1 MAFIEK
7 RKRKFGDRKDGHWVK
22 DAPGLNVIMTCLFPK
37 RTDSEVFFHHEIDV
51 TELLKYIKE
60 KNSHNPEYKI
70 TIFHCFL
77 TMFARLCN
85 ERRKLNYFIQG
96 ARIYERDEI
105 IIRFLAKRAFS
116 DDAEEALLE
125 YKAKGSDTVD
135 VVSKKIIE
143 DVKEIRG
150 NTQADGLDETLNKLA
165 KLPRLLLIFI
175 ARIVRWLDYWGKV
188 PKSLTEGDTDY
199 STILVSNLGSIKLPS
214 ADHHLN
220 NYGTNSIMITI
231 GTIHK
236 SQVVLPDGSVEIRDF
251 IDLGTTVDERIADGF
266 YFAQS
271 FKLLNYLCQHPEFLD
286 KPLEEESNY
295 DYKS

>member
-1 MAFIEK
+1 
-7 RKRKFGDRKDGHWVK
+7 
-22 DAPGLNVIMTCLFPK
+22 MTCLFPK

-77 TMFARLCN
+77 TMFA
-85 ERRKLNYFIQG
+85 
-96 ARIYERDEI
+96 
-105 IIRFLAKRAFS
+105 
-116 DDAEEALLE
+116 
-125 YKAKGSDTVD
+125 
-135 VVSKKIIE
+135 
-143 DVKEIRG
+143 
-150 NTQADGLDETLNKLA
+150 
-165 KLPRLLLIFI
+165 RLLLIFI

-220 NYGTNSIMITI
+220 NYGTNSIMITL